1 MDNQS
6 KVGIVRRLLVGLGTI
21 GTKRI
26 LMMPDRYGLGQQ
38 ALNGLR
44 EHRENSLV
52 QMLDMPI
59 TSSAAD
65 SLRAGKMMRQA
76 GAGCIIVLGGDGTA
90 RIVSKGIGETPM
102 VALSTGTNN
111 VLPSHADGT
120 IAGIAAGAVAQQLVS
135 LPRVATRHKWLALVA
150 SDWQDRALVDIA
162 VLARRFVGSRAIWN
176 IDDIRQIIVT
186 RANPAAVGVTS
197 IASMLQMIAPDEPVG
212 LSITLGNPSIC
223 KVMAALAPGLM
234 TKASIKSIQRLNIG
248 DTARVTA
255 QDERLILALDGER
268 EFALGEGE
276 TVSIT
281 LRHDGPWIVDI
292 QRTMCELAKNGRLIN
307 LDDWEA
313 GT

>member
-1 MDNQS
+1 
-6 KVGIVRRLLVGLGTI
+6 
-21 GTKRI
+21 
-26 LMMPDRYGLGQQ
+26 MMPDRYGLGQQ

-44 EHRENSLV
+44 DARANSLA

-65 SLRAGKMMRQA
+65 SLRAGEMMRQA
-76 GAGCIIVLGGDGTA
+76 GAGCIIILGGDGTA
-90 RIVSKGIGETPM
+90 RIVSKGIGEIPM

-120 IAGIAAGAVAQQLVS
+120 IAGIAAGAIAQELVS
-135 LPRVATRHKWLALVA
+135 LPHIAVRHKWLKLIA

-162 VLARRFVGSRAIWN
+162 VLAQRFVGSRAIWN
-176 IDDIRQIIVT
+176 VDDIRQIIVT

-197 IASMLQMIAPDEPVG
+197 IASMIQMIAPDELAG

-223 KVMAALAPGLM
+223 QVTAALAPGLM
-234 TKASIKSIQRLNIG
+234 AKAPIKSIRRLNI
-248 DTARVTA
+248 DDTVQVTAR
-255 QDERLILALDGER
+255 DERLILALDGER

-292 QRTMCELAKNGRLIN
+292 QRTMCELAKNGRLRN
-307 LDDWEA
+307 LGDWEA
-313 GT
+313 KT